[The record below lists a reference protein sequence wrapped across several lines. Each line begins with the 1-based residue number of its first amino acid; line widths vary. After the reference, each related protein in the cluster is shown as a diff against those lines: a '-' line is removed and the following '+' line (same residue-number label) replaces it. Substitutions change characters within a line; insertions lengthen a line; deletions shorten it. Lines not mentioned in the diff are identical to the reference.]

1 MSLYINVQ
9 SFYQFFKNIS
19 LITVYF
25 ANIPVIIK
33 NNDNYVNI
41 IKMLCASCGQF
52 KMVLIC

>member
-9 SFYQFFKNIS
+9 SFYQFLKIIY

-52 KMVLIC
+52 KMILIC

>member
-25 ANIPVIIK
+25 ENIPVIIK
-33 NNDNYVNI
+33 NNDNYVNMI
-41 IKMLCASCGQF
+41 GMLYASRDQF
-52 KMVLIC
+52 KMILIC